1 MKPQQNKNPDERK
14 LTGNLSG
21 KYNMNFIDE
30 TNDLAAY
37 CNGNLCPEL

>member
-1 MKPQQNKNPDERK
+1 MKPKNNKNPDDRP
-14 LTGNLSG
+14 LTGNTTG

-37 CNGNLCPEL
+37 CNGDLPS